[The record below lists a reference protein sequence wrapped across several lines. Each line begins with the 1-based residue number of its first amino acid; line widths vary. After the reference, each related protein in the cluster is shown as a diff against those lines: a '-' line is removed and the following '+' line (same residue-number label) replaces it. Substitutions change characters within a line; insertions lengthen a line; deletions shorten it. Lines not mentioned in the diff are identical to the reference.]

1 MTASQSCK
9 SARSARWLSTGHG
22 RVRSDF
28 QLTSQIVGQFAAFD
42 AARRSVVSRFTVAQL
57 AGSARSKSARSPA
70 AAKDAMRRTKGR
82 LSLLHSPSS
91 HHDVRRLAN
100 GSCNH

>member
-42 AARRSVVSRFTVAQL
+42 AARRSVVSRSTVAQL
-57 AGSARSKSARSPA
+57 AGAARSNQPA
-70 AAKDAMRRTKGR
+70 LPRQPKM
-82 LSLLHSPSS
+82 L
-91 HHDVRRLAN
+91 
-100 GSCNH
+100 